1 VSDDAEH
8 PDGPTILV
16 SNRQDVPLDERSI
29 VELARRCL
37 TGEGRGDA
45 ELSVSFVGEEEM
57 SDLHLRYLGEEGP
70 TDVLSFG
77 LDPEDGEPLGDV
89 VICPAHA
96 ARNAAEAGGDAE
108 AELRLVLVHGILHL
122 LGYDHVDDDDR
133 AEMWSRQESYSG
145 VRAP

>member
-16 SNRQDVPLDERSI
+16 SNRQDLPLDERSI

-37 TGEGRGDA
+37 AGEGRGDV
-45 ELSVSFVGEEEM
+45 ELSLSFVGEEEM

-96 ARNAAEAGGDAE
+96 ARNAAEAGDDVD